1 MEDENMAKQTPTPVD
16 PQTDPDITWRG
27 AFSLEQREAML
38 REAAYYH
45 YVKRGHA
52 PGHDLDDWLAAE
64 AELERSTPGQL
75 VSGPA
80 EFPPDVEVQQSS
92 VHGAGKDEELKR
104 IIRQHPQKAIPQIES
119 VEPAKAPFRE

>member
-1 MEDENMAKQTPTPVD
+1 MAKQTRTPVN
-16 PQTDPDITWRG
+16 PQNDPDITWRG

-45 YVKRGHA
+45 YAKRGHA
-52 PGHDLDDWLAAE
+52 PGHDLDDWLEAE
-64 AELERSTPGQL
+64 AELEHTTPEST
-75 VSGPA
+75 
-80 EFPPDVEVQQSS
+80 EFPPDSEVQQSS

-119 VEPAKAPFRE
+119 VEPAKAPFKE